1 MKLQCTSFLPHKI
14 RAKAVYAFNHAFGM
28 NPKTLVGKRV
38 EIQYRKYFIRGVVNR
53 VELITYGMKH
63 GGHFALQ
70 ITPDE

>member
-1 MKLQCTSFLPHKI
+1 MKLQCTTFLPHKV
-14 RAKAVYAFNHAFGM
+14 RTKAVYAFNNVFGV
-28 NPKTLVGKRV
+28 NPKTLLGNYV
-38 EIQYRKYFIRGVVNR
+38 EIQYRKYYIRGVVKR